1 MNLRDSPCRASTRLL
16 PWDWAHPLVSNHT
29 DQQPAFC
36 LWGVFCVQTRHP
48 DLGCNVWWTRETKA
62 ELTLLQNCLLVAV
75 LFKTKYN
82 SPLGEST
89 GVGQSQWCSLSE
101 IKLGSGLSV
110 DTCKRTYRRTLAMS
124 FSMTALTECVWREE
138 GKGTRENGRKKDSMC
153 YSRSS
158 RLGGSQTLTCYLQET
173 RIKII
178 PMNSWVRGSSF
189 LLFFSWT
196 ECPCLNCTK

>member
-48 DLGCNVWWTRETKA
+48 DLGCNVSWTRETKA
-62 ELTLLQNCLLVAV
+62 ELTLLQNCLLVAI

-124 FSMTALTECVWREE
+124 FSMTALSVCGGKRGKEQGRME
-138 GKGTRENGRKKDSMC
+138 GKRIRCVIPDHPDSVALRPLLATCRKQGL
-153 YSRSS
+153 R
-158 RLGGSQTLTCYLQET
+158 
-173 RIKII
+173 
-178 PMNSWVRGSSF
+178 
-189 LLFFSWT
+189 
-196 ECPCLNCTK
+196 